1 MKTVYLTLLL
11 SVLSL
16 NIHAEMYQWVDEEGI
31 IQYTQTPPP
40 EGIEATVVE
49 SISIQTIDTP
59 EAAATPSAEEATA
72 PVEAETSEQSQDALT
87 ASCQEAQK
95 QLQLLQNGDE
105 LMIPDQENPGEYK
118 PLSAEI
124 RQQKINK
131 TQAYIDSYCQQ
142 PEQP

>member
-1 MKTVYLTLLL
+1 MKTVYLILFL
-11 SVLSL
+11 SVFSV
-16 NIHAEMYQWVDEEGI
+16 NSYAEMYKWVDEEGI

-49 SISIQTIDTP
+49 SISVQTVDTP
-59 EAAATPSAEEATA
+59 ETPSTEEATA
-72 PVEAETSEQSQDALT
+72 PIEAETSEQSKDALK

-95 QLQLLQNGDE
+95 QLQLLQGGDQ
-105 LMIPDQENPGEYK
+105 LMMPDQDNPGEYK

-124 RQQKINK
+124 REQKITK

>member
-11 SVLSL
+11 SVLSV
-16 NIHAEMYQWVDEEGI
+16 NIHAEIYKWVDEEGFT
-31 IQYTQTPPP
+31 QYSQTPPP

-49 SISIQTIDTP
+49 SISVQTVDTP
-59 EAAATPSAEEATA
+59 ETAATPSAEETTD
-72 PVEAETSEQSQDALT
+72 ETSEQSKDALK

-131 TQAYIDSYCQQ
+131 TQAYIDNYCQQ